1 MKTFKT
7 AIKRR
12 DAAYKEYVKAQ
23 KAADRLK
30 KKVMDLEQSAKSL
43 RSWGD
48 KMTLHFPISI
58 NFSGY
63 ED

>member
-23 KAADRLK
+23 KTADRLM
-30 KKVMDLEQSAKSL
+30 KKVQDLEHSAKSL
-43 RSWGD
+43 QSWDD
-48 KMTLHFPISI
+48 KMELHFPISI